1 MTFPILGGNG
11 AVAGVAQA
19 NSLRFNDD
27 DSAHLSRTP
36 SSSSNRKTW
45 TWSGWVKRS
54 TLGTQQKFFV
64 AGTSDSNRTMLY
76 FETDDTLRVYFR
88 ASGIDYGRGTGSA
101 VGQVSTAIFRD
112 VSAYY
117 HILISVDLTAS
128 DASSPLR
135 ADANRLKFYVNGIQ
149 QINDTSHTFANYSLT
164 QNTDTLVNHTNEH
177 SIGLQGSDNT
187 GDFDGYMAEVH
198 LVDGQALSPT
208 DFGEFDSSSGIWKP
222 KDYSGSYGTNG
233 FKLNFSNS
241 GSLGADSSGNGNN
254 FTATNLASTDQTT
267 DTPNNNFATLNS
279 LDNYWANSTFS
290 EGNCKMVTAGSGY
303 GYPRSTMGVSSGKW
317 YFEAKASNLS
327 GNLFVGIVS
336 TAGTGTEQEVGNK
349 SNDYGYKFSSGAIRE
364 NTVETSYGDSLGTSD
379 ILGVGID
386 LDNNKLY
393 FSKNGT
399 WQNSANPETNTGGF
413 SITAPSSTLLGEYFA
428 SASDINSNLS
438 STVELN
444 FGNPSFS
451 ITSGNSDDNG
461 YGNFEYAP
469 PSGYLALCTQNLATE
484 LSPTIDDGSDYFNTV
499 LYSGTS
505 SAQSITGV
513 GFQPDWVWM
522 KSRNQAFSPQIAD
535 NVRGNTKY
543 LSSNSTN
550 AESTATNRITSFDS
564 DGFSV
569 GDAGGSVNGSG
580 NNIVAWNWLGSNTTA
595 SNTDGTNASTVS
607 ANQTAGFSIVSYT
620 RNSDSVTTVG
630 HGLGK
635 TPKVLIEK
643 DRDTSGTNWA
653 FITTA
658 IDGTDDYSFL
668 NTTNAFGATTA
679 NAFTTTTFRSSM
691 GANQGDIISYVF
703 AEIEGYS
710 KFGSY
715 TGNGSTDG
723 TYIHTGFKPAWVMIK
738 RTDSADNWII
748 FDNKRDS
755 FNGVGRMVSANL
767 SNGEYDDPTDNLD
780 FVSNGFKLTTS
791 NARDNAS
798 GGTYLY
804 MAFAENPFSTSSG
817 VPVTAR

>member
-1 MTFPILGGNG
+1 MNP
-11 AVAGVAQA
+11 
-19 NSLRFNDD
+19 
-27 DSAHLSRTP
+27 
-36 SSSSNRKTW
+36 
-45 TWSGWVKRS
+45 
-54 TLGTQQKFFV
+54 
-64 AGTSDSNRTMLY
+64 
-76 FETDDTLRVYFR
+76 
-88 ASGIDYGRGTGSA
+88 
-101 VGQVSTAIFRD
+101 
-112 VSAYY
+112 
-117 HILISVDLTAS
+117 
-128 DASSPLR
+128 
-135 ADANRLKFYVNGIQ
+135 
-149 QINDTSHTFANYSLT
+149 
-164 QNTDTLVNHTNEH
+164 
-177 SIGLQGSDNT
+177 
-187 GDFDGYMAEVH
+187 
-198 LVDGQALSPT
+198 
-208 DFGEFDSSSGIWKP
+208 
-222 KDYSGSYGTNG
+222 
-233 FKLNFSNS
+233 
-241 GSLGADSSGNGNN
+241 
-254 FTATNLASTDQTT
+254 
-267 DTPNNNFATLNS
+267 
-279 LDNYWANSTFS
+279 LDNYWANSTYS
-290 EGNCKMVTAGSGY
+290 EGNCKMVTAGTGY
-303 GYPRSTMGVSSGKW
+303 GYPKGTIGVSSGKW
-317 YFEAKASNLS
+317 YFEAKASDLS
-327 GNLFVGIVS
+327 GNLFVGIAS
-336 TAGTGTEQEVGNK
+336 TTGTGTEQELGYK
-349 SNDYGYKFSSGAIRE
+349 SNDYGYKFASGGAGSIRTAGSE
-364 NTVETSYGDSLGTSD
+364 NAYGNSISTSD
-379 ILGVGID
+379 ILGVAID

-399 WQNSANPETNTGGF
+399 FQNSADPVSGSNGF

-522 KSRNQAFSPQIAD
+522 KSRNQAFSHQIAD

-543 LSSNSTN
+543 LSSNATD